1 MRFIY
6 VDAALVIVWIVFVTV
21 VIYLVAIFSIWKG
34 R

>member
-6 VDAALVIVWIVFVTV
+6 VDVALVIVWIVFVSV
-21 VIYLVAIFSIWKG
+21 WIVMAMFSKWKG